1 MATDFLDTGMARGTL
16 ADRDTVRVRGI
27 PGVLVVLDTGTDL
40 AVPVRGEYRDSA
52 ISGKHTL
59 TRMNKPPGFIP
70 GGLLLKIHI
79 LTITFIVSSKFHS
92 DPDLWHRHYHHHNL
106 DIG

>member
-1 MATDFLDTGMARGTL
+1 MATDFLDTGMGMGMDMAHGTL

-40 AVPVRGEYRDSA
+40 AVPVRGERRDSA

-59 TRMNKPPGFIP
+59 TRNNKPPG
-70 GGLLLKIHI
+70 
-79 LTITFIVSSKFHS
+79 SS
-92 DPDLWHRHYHHHNL
+92 RAVCYC
-106 DIG
+106 